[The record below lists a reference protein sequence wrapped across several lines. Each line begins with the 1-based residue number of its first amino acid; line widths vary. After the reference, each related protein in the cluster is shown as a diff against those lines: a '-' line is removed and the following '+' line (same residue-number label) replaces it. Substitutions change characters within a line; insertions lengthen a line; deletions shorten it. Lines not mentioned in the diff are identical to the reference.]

1 LGVGHGQVTFFSS
14 ILQYSGWKEFVCTKI
29 NLGLLSVACLCEVMS
44 SERMNESCDSKVGVT
59 GRLLKA
65 EYKRLSLEQ
74 EQARLLEDSQLCPIS
89 ACLSHCLNDFFLFLS
104 QIP

>member
-1 LGVGHGQVTFFSS
+1 M
-14 ILQYSGWKEFVCTKI
+14 
-29 NLGLLSVACLCEVMS
+29 N

-74 EQARLLEDSQLCPIS
+74 EQARLLDSQLRPIS
-89 ACLSHCLNDFFLFLS
+89 ACLSHLNDLLPVS
-104 QIP
+104 QSDSMKHAVQRACRMSIIPTQDNWLASSG

>member
-1 LGVGHGQVTFFSS
+1 
-14 ILQYSGWKEFVCTKI
+14 
-29 NLGLLSVACLCEVMS
+29 
-44 SERMNESCDSKVGVT
+44 MNESCDSKVGVT

-89 ACLSHCLNDFFLFLS
+89 ACLSHCLNDLLPVS
-104 QIP
+104 QPNSMKHAVQRACRMSIIPTQDNWLASSG